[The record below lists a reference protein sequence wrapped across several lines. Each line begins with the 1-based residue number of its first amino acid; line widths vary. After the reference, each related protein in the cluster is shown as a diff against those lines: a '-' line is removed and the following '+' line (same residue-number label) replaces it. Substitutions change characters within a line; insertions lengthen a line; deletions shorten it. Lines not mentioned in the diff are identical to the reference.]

1 MPISLR
7 GYHPPE
13 PPFMCVDDIRP
24 AIPWFEEDNNE
35 DEFDWLAVD
44 EDLKDNVSTIMAQGL
59 SATTSKTYFIKLAS
73 SPDKNPTSCSVT
85 KTI

>member
-1 MPISLR
+1 
-7 GYHPPE
+7 
-13 PPFMCVDDIRP
+13 MCVDDIRP

-59 SATTSKTYFIKLAS
+59 SATTSENYFI
-73 SPDKNPTSCSVT
+73 
-85 KTI
+85 